1 MRNRNALEFIGIQRV
16 FYNPNFNRVQS
27 DTFKNE
33 VGLNRFTMIPS
44 KWIEVTEAIGFV
56 SNTIG
61 AVTGGLAGILWDV
74 PKKRTDKLKNK
85 ECIEKCLF

>member
-1 MRNRNALEFIGIQRV
+1 
-16 FYNPNFNRVQS
+16 
-27 DTFKNE
+27 
-33 VGLNRFTMIPS
+33 MIPS

-74 PKKRTDKLKNK
+74 PKKRTDKLKNVLK
-85 ECIEKCLF
+85 NVCFDLNKS

>member
-1 MRNRNALEFIGIQRV
+1 
-16 FYNPNFNRVQS
+16 
-27 DTFKNE
+27 
-33 VGLNRFTMIPS
+33 MIPS